1 MQTCQDLNLGPGL
14 TFSPGQMT
22 SRGARQK
29 ECSLRC
35 DWHCCWLHVLT
46 GKTPLSRAFNL
57 LKSFSLAFVK
67 PKKEA
72 FSNPESNG
80 FSFFRWCLI
89 PLGGASGRKF
99 SPCGPA
105 AKDQSYCHLL
115 SASASHLGTQWTGGF
130 SASRFIAMDAVM
142 LSKASGW
149 TWPGFSF
156 TYCVCKVATPD
167 NTRDPM
173 HKCPEKKAA
182 DPRRV

>member
-1 MQTCQDLNLGPGL
+1 MHVIKKHNSNICNRFHVQTCQDLNLGPGL

-57 LKSFSLAFVK
+57 LKSFSSAFVK

-89 PLGGASGRKF
+89 PLGGASGTSSKGPELLPPAECIGV
-99 SPCGPA
+99 SPG
-105 AKDQSYCHLL
+105 
-115 SASASHLGTQWTGGF
+115 
-130 SASRFIAMDAVM
+130 DAVDRWV
-142 LSKASGW
+142 L
-149 TWPGFSF
+149 
-156 TYCVCKVATPD
+156 CKSLYSDGCCHA
-167 NTRDPM
+167 
-173 HKCPEKKAA
+173 E
-182 DPRRV
+182 